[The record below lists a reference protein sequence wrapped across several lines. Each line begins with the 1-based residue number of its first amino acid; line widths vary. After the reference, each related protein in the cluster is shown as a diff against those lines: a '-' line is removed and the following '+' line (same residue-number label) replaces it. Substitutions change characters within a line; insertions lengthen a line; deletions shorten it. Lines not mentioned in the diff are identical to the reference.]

1 MTKWRECYRI
11 LFINNTMTVKR
22 RVDRLGSFREPV
34 MVKFRYGRMIEE
46 HLGVADRKLT
56 ERVDSAVTS
65 ALEK

>member
-1 MTKWRECYRI
+1 
-11 LFINNTMTVKR
+11 MTVKR